1 MLRKNLFLVWLGIVL
16 LSGMFLLGQQSWPPE
31 QECIDKDGDGYG
43 NPAAPW
49 CTFSQLD
56 CDDSNPDVNPG
67 TTEGP
72 YGDPTCSDELD
83 NDCDD
88 DTDVDDSGCC
98 ECMDG
103 DSDGYGDPG
112 CENCTYPAT
121 DCDDSN
127 PDVNP
132 GAEEG
137 PYGDPTCGDEVD
149 NDCDD
154 DTDVGDSGCCECVDD
169 DSDGYGDPGGCENC
183 THLETD
189 CDDSNPDVNPG
200 ASEGPGGDPTCSD
213 TLDNDCDG
221 DADSAD
227 RECVNGIILDQEL
240 NVSDQGYTVLRVWGS
255 HYEMGY
261 AHASLLA
268 DYIVDGV
275 TQFKAVV
282 GPNYSTLR
290 DLVVVAVWQPPEIE
304 DEIEGMVDSL
314 SVTHPLDGIDDLDLK
329 VMNTNG
335 DWSWAC
341 RSHTCWGRYVQEPI
355 KTLATRRLD
364 IVTPVPMGNHH
375 VLCAWDPQNGSP
387 RWVTLGW
394 SGYVSVVTGVNEFG
408 TLVSLNDYNSNGADL
423 SAGRMSRMV
432 AARHALTFPVGDDL
446 STHRADAFAALQ
458 GYEIMTGGFV
468 TYYTPE
474 GHGGVMTA
482 DPYEAGPDF
491 YDLRVPQAVWH
502 HGEAMITT
510 NAWTDGT
517 TRPADEDF
525 FADVYYGIEL
535 PKTLASHWDLLAT
548 EEDPAFLS
556 FHMLSVAYRGRGDM
570 TLWADG
576 RLDGAGR
583 TPRLEW
589 EWGSLF
595 GSP

>member
-1 MLRKNLFLVWLGIVL
+1 MLRRNLFLVWLGIVL
-16 LSGMFLLGQQSWPPE
+16 LSGMFLLGQQPWPPE
-31 QECIDKDGDGYG
+31 QECIDKDVDGYG

-132 GAEEG
+132 GA
-137 PYGDPTCGDEVD
+137 
-149 NDCDD
+149 
-154 DTDVGDSGCCECVDD
+154 
-169 DSDGYGDPGGCENC
+169 
-183 THLETD
+183 
-189 CDDSNPDVNPG
+189 
-200 ASEGPGGDPTCSD
+200 SEGPGGDPTCSD

-227 RECVNGIILDQEL
+227 RECVNGIILGQEL

-275 TQFKAVV
+275 AQFKAVV

-446 STHRADAFAALQ
+446 STHREDAFAALQ

-517 TRPADEDF
+517 TTPADEDF
-525 FADVYYGIEL
+525 FADVYYGDRVAQDPREPLGLAGDRRRPRVSLVSHAQRGL
-535 PKTLASHWDLLAT
+535 PWSGRHDPLGRWEAGRCGS
-548 EEDPAFLS
+548 DPAPRVGVGL
-556 FHMLSVAYRGRGDM
+556 
-570 TLWADG
+570 TL
-576 RLDGAGR
+576 RLALAARILYEALGALNR
-583 TPRLEW
+583 TSWRRTGTRQGTSKRELGHGAPP
-589 EWGSLF
+589 S
-595 GSP
+595 S